1 MKACMHSLSSSGMVH
16 QGWRSVAESG
26 PVASCMGGMGGDFCV
41 HDPICRSIGL
51 SANRNV
57 EFLVSGDA
65 IPVGHDSFGSGIREV
80 VASDVCVS
88 PDFV

>member
-1 MKACMHSLSSSGMVH
+1 MDGRCEGGLGVH
-16 QGWRSVAESG
+16 DLIWRS
-26 PVASCMGGMGGDFCV
+26 F
-41 HDPICRSIGL
+41 GL
-51 SANRNV
+51 SAYRNV

-65 IPVGHDSFGSGIREV
+65 VPVGHDSFGSGIREV